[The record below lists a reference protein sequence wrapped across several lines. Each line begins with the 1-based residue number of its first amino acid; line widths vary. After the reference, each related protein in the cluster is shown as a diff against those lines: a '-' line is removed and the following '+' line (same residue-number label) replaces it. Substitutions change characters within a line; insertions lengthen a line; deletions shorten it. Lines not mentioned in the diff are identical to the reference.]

1 MGGDSI
7 ALFDAARG
15 EYLRSVSVGK
25 LPVAV
30 AVDLRTRRAFV
41 ASLGLVSAGI
51 PSSVSV
57 LDSASGRLLRTVV
70 VGSGPAQ
77 VAVDV
82 AGGRVLVVHGWGG
95 TGDAQAGGQGIGG
108 GGTDVLDARSG
119 RLLATLAA
127 GAVAP
132 ESLVQGVL
140 PPLVALDERHGQ
152 AFVLER
158 GAGEPAAGRVSVL
171 DDRRAQ
177 VLRRI
182 AVAPYPVALA
192 VDARAGRLFVL
203 HAFAD
208 CHTPSSAW
216 AALPASVR
224 RWLSILPLPQTQQA
238 QPACADHGSVSVLD
252 LARL

>member
-1 MGGDSI
+1 
-7 ALFDAARG
+7 
-15 EYLRSVSVGK
+15 
-25 LPVAV
+25 
-30 AVDLRTRRAFV
+30 
-41 ASLGLVSAGI
+41 
-51 PSSVSV
+51 
-57 LDSASGRLLRTVV
+57 
-70 VGSGPAQ
+70 

-82 AGGRVLVVHGWGG
+82 PAGRVLVVHGWGRAADAG
-95 TGDAQAGGQGIGG
+95 TGSRGA
-108 GGTDVLDARSG
+108 GTDVLDARSG

-132 ESLVQGVL
+132 ESLVLGVL

-158 GAGEPAAGRVSVL
+158 VAGEPTAGRVSML

-177 VLRRI
+177 LLRRI

-192 VDARAGRLFVL
+192 VDAQAGRLFVL

-216 AALPASVR
+216 AALPPPCGAGCPFSHCR
-224 RWLSILPLPQTQQA
+224 HPR
-238 QPACADHGSVSVLD
+238 
-252 LARL
+252 